1 MANGGSRGRRLR
13 LVAAVA
19 VVGGLTALPG
29 PAAAHVHGITPLRC
43 VGVELDG
50 ANRTDT
56 TPASA
61 ENGGPISG
69 LIPSS
74 EFGTPGQSPLV
85 PFVDGGFDTPACP
98 A

>member
-1 MANGGSRGRRLR
+1 MTNRGSVGRRSRGFV
-13 LVAAVA
+13 VAAA
-19 VVGGLTALPG
+19 VLGSLAALPG
-29 PAAAHVHGITPLRC
+29 PAAAHVHGLTPLRC
-43 VGVELDG
+43 VGVEDDG
-50 ANRTDT
+50 ANQTDN

-74 EFGTPGQSPLV
+74 EFGTPGQSSLGPG
-85 PFVDGGFDTPACP
+85 DAGFDTPACP